1 MPLLTAQGLVTLTID
16 LHGFWLTDFIEISR
30 LPRVLAIGSSLGTNP
45 LTNLVARGELLVV
58 SERSLIERL
67 HGLLPQAL
75 RDQVIDR
82 CIGIEQVIKGIKF
95 SLSCFMNHVTYQ
107 IWYLLIFTRE

>member
-30 LPRVLAIGSSLGTNP
+30 LPRVLAIGSSLDTNP

-67 HGLLPQAL
+67 H
-75 RDQVIDR
+75 DQVIDR